1 MTGKLVYYLLLHSIA
16 TLMGRTGV
24 ATSMPINPIAT
35 TVSAVS
41 DPGLTSIHW
50 ILLLPLF
57 ALQSSL
63 EYTTL

>member
-1 MTGKLVYYLLLHSIA
+1 
-16 TLMGRTGV
+16 MGRTGV
-24 ATSMPINPIAT
+24 VTSIPINPIAT

-57 ALQSSL
+57 ALQYSL

>member
-24 ATSMPINPIAT
+24 ATSMPINAIA

-50 ILLLPLF
+50 ILLLPVF
-57 ALQSSL
+57 ALQYNL